1 MAFYW
6 ENVNSGEVLQGMA
19 ALFFYYINH
28 TKHIKTL
35 CRINGDSLNATAGY
49 IQ

>member
-6 ENVNSGEVLQGMA
+6 ENVNSGEVLQVMA
-19 ALFFYYINH
+19 VPFLYYANH

-35 CRINGDSLNATAGY
+35 CGLNGDSLNASAGY